1 MLFWVPRS
9 GEVALGV
16 SIISYAGSV
25 TLGIATDRRVA
36 PDPEKITQY
45 FTREFD
51 ELLKLTR
58 TDVLQRTPIKRRA
71 AMRR

>member
-1 MLFWVPRS
+1 MMFWVPRS

-51 ELLKLTR
+51 ELLKLAR